1 MMYDIKRKIRNF
13 YMKLQNIVLLILFF
27 SILLFYNSAVADRN
41 MRCQGS
47 LVSIGDTTA
56 QVLETCG
63 NPDKLDRW
71 KEYHNDS
78 MTQIYDYK
86 TERYI
91 APQEV
96 PNPIPME
103 RWTYNLG
110 SHQFTRY
117 LYFQNGELIRI
128 ETGEK
133 GSD

>member
-1 MMYDIKRKIRNF
+1 
-13 YMKLQNIVLLILFF
+13 MKLSIISLLLLFL
-27 SILLFYNSAVADRN
+27 SVLLFYNSAAADRYF
-41 MRCQGS
+41 RCQNQ
-47 LVSIGDTTA
+47 LVSIGDTAA
-56 QVLETCG
+56 QVLDKCG
-63 NPDKLDRW
+63 KPDKLDRW
-71 KEYHNDS
+71 KEFQNGS
-78 MTQIYDYK
+78 MVQIYDYK

-110 SHQFTRY
+110 DHRFTRY

-133 GSD
+133 DGN

>member
-1 MMYDIKRKIRNF
+1 
-13 YMKLQNIVLLILFF
+13 MKLQKIICLVLFF
-27 SILLFYNSAVADRN
+27 SVLLFCNAAIADRYL
-41 MRCQGS
+41 RCDGS
-47 LVSIGDTTA
+47 LVFIGDTKA
-56 QVLETCG
+56 QVLDKCG
-63 NPDKLDRW
+63 KPDKVDRW

-86 TERYI
+86 TEQYI

-96 PNPIPME
+96 PNPILME

-110 SHQFTRY
+110 AHRFTRY

-133 GSD
+133 GGN